1 MSSQFS
7 GQLTLS
13 GSAELA
19 VDSDGFPSKS
29 VQVRNT
35 GANPIHLGD
44 SDTVDSSTGYTL
56 PSGSRAT
63 VRLKYKGST
72 RDLYVNGVSGD
83 TLEFIATS

>member
-1 MSSQFS
+1 MATFS
-7 GQLTLS
+7 GQFTLS

-19 VDSDGFPSKS
+19 VESNGFRSAN

-35 GANPIHLGD
+35 GANPIYLGD
-44 SDTVDSSTGYTL
+44 SDSVSASTGFEL
-56 PSGSRAT
+56 PSGEQAT
-63 VRLKYKGST
+63 VRLKYKGGT